1 MPAPVRRRVIVA
13 LSALI
18 LFALGLIVA
27 GVGVSITQT
36 AWGKEQIRRIVVAR
50 LRSAIHG
57 RLYIGRISGNLFTNI
72 QIDSIELR
80 DPEGRP
86 FLSTGRL
93 YAEFDPRDLVDQRI
107 LLQRLEIEHPAVRI
121 VKYRKTGW
129 NYKEIFPSSGAPR
142 RNLPHVRGF
151 GDYIVAG
158 NTTVHDASFE
168 YTEPWDPDDSLH
180 GARRDSVIKRELAKP
195 DSGVRQWG
203 FPDGLMHSFRWRHST
218 VQARYVR
225 IAEPDTAGLYFVV
238 DTVSTDESE
247 PQFKFRNIRGTAR
260 VKGDSLWLNFPHF
273 ELPGTSGRAS
283 GELVFGNNQ
292 PVRIH
297 LHAVGDTASL
307 SDFAWIYPTLPNTG
321 GGSVTVD
328 IHSRPDP
335 HYIDYILSKMD
346 VSTTKSRFRGA
357 MTFTVGGPY
366 LGVRNM
372 AIRATPLD
380 FAFIRQLSGQPFPVD
395 YQGQFTGTVY
405 AKGGPLNDF
414 FADSIRMTFADAH
427 VPGATSQF
435 TGHGLLDIH
444 DPAVTRFHAF
454 QLNVGRLD
462 LRTLQFLYPEFPK
475 LNGIVVGHTVLDSLW
490 DDIRLR
496 DADLTQIDGPDE
508 PTRATGGGRVTF
520 GDSLVSYDLA
530 LQFNRLS
537 FATLL
542 RSYPG
547 AWFRGSFTGPLKMKG
562 TLDDLEL
569 SADLTS
575 DAGEV
580 ATSGHF
586 NLLGPIFEA
595 NATTTFT
602 DVDIPILFGRE
613 GVPHTDLTV
622 TAVGDITGDSL
633 PHTRGALKVTMA
645 HSVIDS
651 VNADTG
657 RAALAFGNGT
667 MHIDSLH
674 AQSAIATLN
683 AQGALGLE
691 SGHHDS
697 TAFTLVFD
705 SLGALRRYV
714 PDDTV
719 HGTAQVTGILAG
731 WLDSLTA
738 TGRVDASDVRYG
750 RDRVHG
756 AQATFDVAGLPRNA
770 SGTVT
775 VTLDTLRLSGVSLE
789 QVAGEA
795 RVAHGKETHATL
807 HAVSESGPTADA
819 GGAIFVRG
827 DTTEMVLD
835 SLALRTP
842 GNDWHLDHAVRLRND
857 RSGMTLDSAVARG
870 AVAGWIAAKAR
881 IPRDGPVAIHLS
893 GDSIPLADLGALA
906 QSLDQ
911 AGGFAGFDLNIAN
924 TRESPIMQFT
934 ARLKDAR
941 LGEVSLDQ
949 ILTNGH
955 YRDHA
960 LDLHSDFV
968 QYGDTAMHVHL
979 LLPVDLALENIGLR
993 LLDDSLRGEL
1003 RSDSAK
1009 LTTLLG
1015 VLPNV
1020 SNPSGSFSANIN
1032 LGGTWQHPTLD
1043 GQVLVADGA
1052 LGLSNLGV
1060 RWHNVNA
1067 KIDLKGDSLSLSR
1080 FSIATEE
1087 NDRRGVASLGGWIT
1101 FEDLDNPK
1109 FDVWLRAEHLHAID
1123 RLRLANLTVSTKTGI
1138 GTIDTLRLRGS
1149 EQSSVLTGTVVL
1161 DQGSIFLPDFN
1172 KKQIVNL
1179 DDPELY
1185 NLVDTSLF
1193 VNRRLLP
1200 NGPPKLVAGLN
1211 LNNVSIDLGTDTW
1224 LKSTEANINLS
1235 GAVEVTTA
1243 RLPRDT
1249 TRALALTGSVSATR
1263 GSYVLNLG
1271 IVQRTFTVEQP
1282 GTITFSGDPEF
1293 NPQLDIT
1300 AVNIVHPSGQSAQY
1314 VKPELRIQVHLGG
1327 TLDHLQLALF
1337 SADSL
1342 PQSDLISYL
1351 VSGVPSYELNQ
1362 ANSGALATSIVLP
1375 TIGSAVGSRL
1385 TGGLFDTFQVQTF
1398 GGYSQGRVATSSAF
1412 SQARIGAG
1420 KQVGPDTFI
1429 SADYGF
1435 CSGIG
1440 GQGANPGYQ
1449 LGVRV
1454 DQRLTRQLS
1463 LSAASSPGTTY
1474 AYCTGSGGYS
1484 GFIPT
1489 PRQYGLDL
1497 FRSWSF

>member
-1 MPAPVRRRVIVA
+1 MTVPVRRRVVVG
-13 LSALI
+13 LSAFI
-18 LFALGLIVA
+18 LFALGLVVA
-27 GVGVSITQT
+27 AVGVSVTQT
-36 AWGKEQIRRIVVAR
+36 AWGREQIRRIIVAR

-57 RLYIGRISGNLFTNI
+57 HLYVGRLGGNLFTNI
-72 QIDSIELR
+72 ELDSVEIR
-80 DPEGRP
+80 DPEGRL
-86 FLSTGRL
+86 FFSTGRL

-107 LLQRLEIEHPAVRI
+107 LLQRLEIEHPVVRI

-129 NYKEIFPSSGAPR
+129 NYKEIFPGSSTPR
-142 RNLPHVRGF
+142 RKLPHVRGF
-151 GDYIVAG
+151 GDYIVAQ
-158 NTTVHDASFE
+158 NTRVHDASIE
-168 YTEPWDPDDSLH
+168 YIEPWDPDDSLH
-180 GARRDSVIKRELAKP
+180 GARRDSVIKAELAKP
-195 DSGVRQWG
+195 DSNVRQWG
-203 FPDGLMHSFRWRHST
+203 FPDGLMHAFRWRHSSVT
-218 VQARYVR
+218 AHYVR
-225 IAEPDTAGLYFVV
+225 ITEPDTAGLYFAV
-238 DTVSTDESE
+238 DTVSSDESE
-247 PQFKFRNIRGTAR
+247 PKFKFRHIRGTAR

-273 ELPGTSGRAS
+273 ELPGSAGRAA
-283 GELVFGNNQ
+283 GELIFGGGQ
-292 PVRIH
+292 PVRIT
-297 LHAVGDTASL
+297 LHAVADTASL
-307 SDFAWIYPTLPNTG
+307 NDIAWVYPTLPTQG

-328 IHSRPDP
+328 IKSHSDP
-335 HYIDYILSKMD
+335 HIIDYTLSKMD

-357 MTFTVGGPY
+357 MTFTVGGQY

-372 AIRATPLD
+372 SIRATPLD

-405 AKGGPLNDF
+405 AKGGQLNDF
-414 FADSIRMTFADAH
+414 FADSMRMTFADAH
-427 VPGATSQF
+427 VPGAISQF

-444 DPAVTRFHAF
+444 DPQVTRFHAF
-454 QLNVGRLD
+454 QLNVSRLD
-462 LRTLQFLYPEFPK
+462 LRTLQFLYPEFPR
-475 LNGIVVGHTVLDSLW
+475 LNGIIVGHAVLDSLW

-520 GDSLVSYDLA
+520 ADTNVRYDLA
-530 LQFNRLS
+530 MQFDQLS

-562 TLDDLEL
+562 TLDDLDL
-569 SADLTS
+569 SADWTS

-580 ATSGHF
+580 STTGHF
-586 NLLGPIFEA
+586 NILGPVFEA
-595 NATTTFT
+595 NATTTLT
-602 DVDIPILFGRE
+602 NADLPVLFGRPA
-613 GVPHTDLTV
+613 VPQTDLTV
-622 TAVGDITGDSL
+622 TAQGDIVGDSIPHMRGSL
-633 PHTRGALKVTMA
+633 KLTMA
-645 HSVIDS
+645 RSTIDS
-651 VNADTG
+651 VAADTG
-657 RAALAFGNGT
+657 RATLAFGGGT
-667 MHIDSLH
+667 MRIDSLH
-674 AQSAIATLN
+674 AQTAVAALV
-683 AQGALGLE
+683 AHGALGLE

-697 TAFTLVFD
+697 TAYTLSFD
-705 SLGALRRYV
+705 SLGALRRYM

-719 HGTAQVTGILAG
+719 HGSALVTGILAG

-738 TGRVDASDVRYG
+738 TGRVDANDLRYG
-750 RDRVHG
+750 RNRVHG
-756 AQATFDVAGLPRNA
+756 AQATFDLAGLPRNA

-775 VTLDTLRLSGVSLE
+775 VSLDTLRLSGISLE

-795 RVAHGKETHATL
+795 RVAHGQETHATM

-819 GGAIFVRG
+819 GGTVIVHG

-842 GNDWHLDHAVRLRND
+842 GNDWHLDHPAHVRSD
-857 RSGMTLDSAVARG
+857 RSGITLDSVVARG
-870 AVAGWIAAKAR
+870 AVAGWIAAKAKL
-881 IPRDGPVAIHLS
+881 PPSGMVAIHVS

-911 AGGFAGFDLNIAN
+911 AGGTAGFDLNIAN
-924 TRESPIMQFT
+924 TRQSPIMRFT
-934 ARLKDAR
+934 ARLKNAR
-941 LGEVSLDQ
+941 LGEVGLDE
-949 ILTNGH
+949 ILTDGH
-955 YRDHA
+955 YRNHQ
-960 LDLHSDFV
+960 LDLHTDFV
-968 QYGDTAMHVHL
+968 QYGDTALHVHVY
-979 LLPVDLALENIGLR
+979 LPVDLALENIGLR
-993 LLDDSLRGEL
+993 TLDDSLRGEL

-1009 LTTLLG
+1009 LSTILG
-1015 VLPNV
+1015 VLPDV
-1020 SNPSGSFSANIN
+1020 SDPSGWFTANVN
-1032 LGGTWQHPTLD
+1032 LGGTWRHPTLD
-1043 GQVLVADGA
+1043 GQVRIADGA

-1060 RWHNVNA
+1060 RWNSLNA
-1067 KIDLKGDSLSLSR
+1067 RLDLNGDSLSLSR
-1080 FSIATEE
+1080 VSLATEE

-1101 FEDLDNPK
+1101 FADLDNPK
-1109 FDVWLRAEHLHAID
+1109 FDVWLRAEHLHVID
-1123 RLRLANLTVSTKTGI
+1123 RLRLANLTVSTKTSYGS
-1138 GTIDTLRLRGS
+1138 IDTLRLRGS
-1149 EQSSVLTGTVVL
+1149 EQSSELTGTVVV

-1185 NLVDTSLF
+1185 NLVDTSLL
-1193 VNRRLLP
+1193 VNRKLLP

-1211 LNNVSIDLGTDTW
+1211 LKNVSIDLGTDTW

-1235 GAVEVTTA
+1235 GTVDVTTA

-1249 TRALALTGSVSATR
+1249 TRALALTGAVSATR

-1271 IVQRTFTVEQP
+1271 LVQRTFTVEQA
-1282 GTITFSGDPEF
+1282 GTITFSGEPEF

-1314 VKPELRIQVHLGG
+1314 VRPELRIQVHLGG
-1327 TLDHLQLALF
+1327 TLDHLQLGLS

-1342 PQSDLISYL
+1342 PQTDLISYL

-1385 TGGLFDTFQVQTF
+1385 TGGLFDTFQVQTY
-1398 GGYSQGRVATSSAF
+1398 GYQQGRVAAPSAF

-1435 CSGIG
+1435 CSGS
-1440 GQGANPGYQ
+1440 QGANPGYQ